1 MVRAAAVLA
10 VLTLLAVYYGVS
22 ESLPDLGLWGDV
34 AFVGLV
40 LIPAF
45 FSLTWLALP
54 LWRMAPTTALGGAV
68 VALVILAVLFELVGL
83 DVAANFVKFAAVT
96 AAGWWFL
103 AFFES
108 VSWVLLVALL
118 IIPVDTYSVFQ
129 GPTKV
134 IVEEQPQIFDALSIA
149 FPIPGEHNS
158 AQLGLPDVL
167 FFALF
172 LGAAVRFGLRPGL
185 TWLLMALS
193 FAATLALAVAFDI
206 SGLPGAAAALRS
218 VHPRQRGPA
227 LEAAPA
233 PTTGGARVRVAAL
246 YDVHGN
252 APALEAVLAE
262 VEALEVNAVVVGG
275 DVAIG
280 PMPRETLE
288 RLLALGERA
297 RFLRGNGDREIDD
310 PPGGDDLW
318 EERTRW
324 SAEQLSRGQRAW
336 LAALPDTQ
344 AADVDGLGPVLFCH
358 GSPRS
363 DDEILTAISPEKRV
377 AAAVAGVAEQVV
389 VCGHT
394 HVQFD
399 RQVAGKR
406 LVNAGS
412 VGMPYEAAPGA
423 YWALLGPDVELRR
436 TVYDLEAAADAIR
449 STRIPRRGRAGGRER
464 PHRAEPRGGD
474 GAVRSYGAGRGL
486 SNVKSA
492 TASMCGV
499 WGNMSTGRTRSSR

>member
-1 MVRAAAVLA
+1 VVRAAAVLA
-10 VLTLLAVYYGVS
+10 VLTLLAVYFGIS
-22 ESLPDLGLWGDV
+22 ESLPDLGLWADV
-34 AFVGLV
+34 AFVGLL

-54 LWRMAPTTALGGAV
+54 LWRMAPTRALGGAV
-68 VALVILAVLFELVGL
+68 VALVVLAVLFELVGL

-108 VSWVLLVALL
+108 ISWVLLVALL

-185 TWLLMALS
+185 TWTLMALS

-206 SGLPGAAAALRS
+206 SGLPALPLLSAAFILANADLIWKQVRPQR
-218 VHPRQRGPA
+218 HPPPPR
-227 LEAAPA
+227 
-233 PTTGGARVRVAAL
+233 PTGVRVAAL
-246 YDVHGN
+246 YDIHGN
-252 APALEAVLAE
+252 LPALEAVLAE
-262 VEALEVNAVVVGG
+262 VAALRVDVILVGG
-275 DVAIG
+275 DIAIG
-280 PMPRETLE
+280 PMPRATLT
-288 RLLALGERA
+288 RLLGLRQ
-297 RFLRGNGDREIDD
+297 RPLFVRGNGDREIAA
-310 PPGGDDLW
+310 GTTGESDLW

-324 SAEQLSRGQRAW
+324 SAAQLEPGQRAW
-336 LAALPDTQ
+336 LAALPATRTVY
-344 AADVDGLGPVLFCH
+344 VDGLGPVLFCH

-363 DDEILTAISPEKRV
+363 DDEILTAVSPEQRV
-377 AAAVAGVAEQVV
+377 AAALAGVDETIV

-394 HVQFD
+394 HAQFD
-399 RQVAGKR
+399 RWVSGKR

-412 VGMPYEAAPGA
+412 VGMPYEAEPGA
-423 YWALLGPDVELRR
+423 YWALLGPEVELRR
-436 TVYDLEAAADAIR
+436 TAYDLEAAAEAIR
-449 STRIPRRGRAGGRER
+449 ATGFPGADALAAENVIAVPSAEEATDRFEAMARA
-464 PHRAEPRGGD
+464 ADEP
-474 GAVRSYGAGRGL
+474 
-486 SNVKSA
+486 K
-492 TASMCGV
+492 
-499 WGNMSTGRTRSSR
+499 